1 MNFCNKV
8 IIILFLGVVKSIVAT
23 LATNVTTNSTVFEED
38 VPFSLNNISD
48 QMNAVTL
55 AHIVHE
61 SSDHLGDVEATL
73 RVAEAALSTS
83 RRYNDQQTDNSECK
97 NEGGVDSDINIINDV
112 LFIEDVTDTNEESGN
127 DNEHHTAAET
137 LIDLTDNAVNEDM
150 ISINDE
156 QASIQEN
163 SDSTEQ
169 KDKRVI
175 EDVLLGMRA
184 LPDNATFWELF
195 KAQVCADFAPILIII
210 PRPIKKLIAS
220 NAVKLGRKLKLIFG
234 GPIIP
239 MVSVAGKVIGII
251 GNGVIYVGEDIVKL
265 ADFLVSVGNKP
276 LLESQQQIN
285 SSALQIFESEDER
298 SRSTDPPR
306 GGTDDNESVDTID
319 VLNSTLTVQSNQ
331 IEDEVIIKDVNEIE
345 IHEYDN
351 VEIIEVVDDPLAD
364 EIIELELTS
373 SSEQHSDLI
382 SEGEVKE
389 NTIEVY
395 DTKSTDLSLE
405 SDQMCSDDIDTA
417 AVDSI
422 IDINLSDIDN
432 NYDTQEESEVNVETD
447 YIEL

>member
-38 VPFSLNNISD
+38 VPFSLNDISD

-97 NEGGVDSDINIINDV
+97 NEGEADSDINYINDV
-112 LFIEDVTDTNEESGN
+112 LFIEDVEDTNEESG
-127 DNEHHTAAET
+127 DDVEHHTAAET
-137 LIDLTDNAVNEDM
+137 LIDLTENAVNEDI

-239 MVSVAGKVIGII
+239 MISVAGKVIGII

-298 SRSTDPPR
+298 SRSTD
-306 GGTDDNESVDTID
+306 DNESVDTID

-331 IEDEVIIKDVNEIE
+331 IEDEVIIKDVNKIE

-351 VEIIEVVDDPLAD
+351 VEIIESVDDPLAD

-395 DTKSTDLSLE
+395 NIKSADLSLE

-432 NYDTQEESEVNVETD
+432 NYDAQQESEIDVETD

>member
-38 VPFSLNNISD
+38 VPFSLNDISD

-239 MVSVAGKVIGII
+239 MISVAGKVIGII

>member
-38 VPFSLNNISD
+38 VPFSLNDISD

-83 RRYNDQQTDNSECK
+83 RRYNDQQTDNSESK
-97 NEGGVDSDINIINDV
+97 NEGEADSDINIINDV

-137 LIDLTDNAVNEDM
+137 LIDLTENAVNEDI

-239 MVSVAGKVIGII
+239 MISVAGKVIGII

-298 SRSTDPPR
+298 SRSTD
-306 GGTDDNESVDTID
+306 DNESVDTID

-331 IEDEVIIKDVNEIE
+331 IEDEVIIKDVNKIE

-351 VEIIEVVDDPLAD
+351 VEIIEGVDDPLAD

-395 DTKSTDLSLE
+395 NTKSTDLSLE

-422 IDINLSDIDN
+422 IDSNLSDIDN

>member
-8 IIILFLGVVKSIVAT
+8 IIILFLGVVTSIVAT

-38 VPFSLNNISD
+38 VPFSLNDISD

-83 RRYNDQQTDNSECK
+83 RRYNDQQTDNSEFK
-97 NEGGVDSDINIINDV
+97 NEGEVDSDINYINDV

-137 LIDLTDNAVNEDM
+137 RIDLTENAVNEDI

-239 MVSVAGKVIGII
+239 MISVAGKVIGII

-298 SRSTDPPR
+298 SRSTD
-306 GGTDDNESVDTID
+306 DNESVDTID

-331 IEDEVIIKDVNEIE
+331 IEDEVIIKDVNKIE

-351 VEIIEVVDDPLAD
+351 VEIIEVVDDSLAD

-373 SSEQHSDLI
+373 SSEQHSDII

-432 NYDTQEESEVNVETD
+432 NYDAQQESEIDVETD

>member
-38 VPFSLNNISD
+38 VPFSLNDISD

-83 RRYNDQQTDNSECK
+83 RRYNDQQTDNSECE
-97 NEGGVDSDINIINDV
+97 NEGELDSDINIIDDV

-239 MVSVAGKVIGII
+239 MISVAGKVIGII

-298 SRSTDPPR
+298 SRSTD
-306 GGTDDNESVDTID
+306 DNESVDTID

-331 IEDEVIIKDVNEIE
+331 IEDEVIIKDVNKIE

-395 DTKSTDLSLE
+395 NTKSTDLSLE

-432 NYDTQEESEVNVETD
+432 NYDAQEESEVNVETD